1 MNHIFINYSELVS
14 TFSLQSIDCSSS
26 SAVNENVLKVFIQ
39 QARQCKSRLQRV
51 SMMSCNISSS
61 IPWEVMDELENWK
74 DCRLQ
79 LMELSYNDISESDKT
94 QIFSS
99 WCVAVNKMN
108 MGMSCRKG
116 IGNISRRKCRFTVSS

>member
-1 MNHIFINYSELVS
+1 MNHIFINNSELVS
-14 TFSLQSIDCSSS
+14 TCSLQSIDCSSS
-26 SAVNENVLKVFIQ
+26 SAVNENVLKAFIQ

-51 SMMSCNISSS
+51 SMMSCNICSS

>member
-1 MNHIFINYSELVS
+1 
-14 TFSLQSIDCSSS
+14 
-26 SAVNENVLKVFIQ
+26 
-39 QARQCKSRLQRV
+39 
-51 SMMSCNISSS
+51 MMSCNISSS